1 VGITGRNDKWEVIVD
16 AFKMLEEDHEK
27 VKKLMS
33 ELEDTTERGV
43 KTRHELFSKIK
54 QEMLVH
60 ERLEEE
66 LLYPTLK
73 EHDKTKEV
81 SLEGYEEHHLVNE
94 IMAELEETPVDD
106 EKWGA
111 KFSVMKEN
119 VEHHIEEEE
128 DEMFKKARQVL
139 DKEQIEA
146 LGERMAALKKELQ
159 AS

>member
-1 VGITGRNDKWEVIVD
+1 MDPFE
-16 AFKMLEEDHEK
+16 MLEEDHEN
-27 VKKLMS
+27 VKKLLG

-43 KTRHELFSKIK
+43 KTREELFAKIK

-60 ERLEEE
+60 ETLEEE

-81 SLEGYEEHHLVNE
+81 SLEGFEEHHVVNE

-106 EKWGA
+106 EKWAA
-111 KFSVMKEN
+111 KFAVMKEN
-119 VEHHIEEEE
+119 IEHHIEEEE
-128 DEMFKKARQVL
+128 EEMFKKARQVL
-139 DKEQIEA
+139 DRQEIDA
-146 LGERMAALKKELQ
+146 LGERMEQRKKELQ

>member
-1 VGITGRNDKWEVIVD
+1 MD

-27 VKKLMS
+27 VKKLLK
-33 ELEDTTERGV
+33 EADDTTERGV
-43 KTRHELFSKIK
+43 KTREELFARIK

-60 ERLEEE
+60 ETLEEE

-81 SLEGYEEHHLVNE
+81 SLEGYEEHHVVNE

-106 EKWGA
+106 EKWAA
-111 KFSVMKEN
+111 KFAVMKEN

-128 DEMFKKARQVL
+128 EEMFKKGRQVL
-139 DKEQIEA
+139 DQEKIDA
-146 LGERMAALKKELQ
+146 LGERMQQRKKELE

>member
-1 VGITGRNDKWEVIVD
+1 MD
-16 AFKMLEEDHEK
+16 AFELLEEDHEK
-27 VKKLMS
+27 VKKLLG
-33 ELEDTTERGV
+33 ELEETTERGV
-43 KTRHELFSKIK
+43 KTREELFARIK

-60 ERLEEE
+60 ESLEEE

-81 SLEGYEEHHLVNE
+81 SLEGYEEHHVVNE

-106 EKWGA
+106 EKWAA
-111 KFSVMKEN
+111 KFAVMKEN
-119 VEHHIEEEE
+119 IEHHIEEEE

-139 DKEQIEA
+139 DPDQIEA
-146 LGERMAALKKELQ
+146 LGERLQQRKKELQ

>member
-1 VGITGRNDKWEVIVD
+1 MD
-16 AFKMLEEDHEK
+16 AFKLLEDDHK
-27 VKKLMS
+27 TVKKLLS

-43 KTRHELFSKIK
+43 KTREELFARIK

-60 ERLEEE
+60 ETIEEE

-81 SLEGYEEHHLVNE
+81 SLEGYEEHHVVNE

-106 EKWGA
+106 ERWAA
-111 KFSVMKEN
+111 KFAVMKEN

-128 DEMFKKARQVL
+128 DEMFKKGRQVL
-139 DKEQIEA
+139 DQEKIDE
-146 LGERMAALKKELQ
+146 LGERMEKRKKELQ
-159 AS
+159 G

>member
-1 VGITGRNDKWEVIVD
+1 MD
-16 AFKMLEEDHEK
+16 AFKLLEEDHEK
-27 VKKLMS
+27 VKKLLK
-33 ELEDTTERGV
+33 EADDTTERGV
-43 KTRHELFSKIK
+43 KTREELFARIK

-60 ERLEEE
+60 ETLEEE

-81 SLEGYEEHHLVNE
+81 SLEGYEEHHVVNE

-106 EKWGA
+106 EKWAA
-111 KFSVMKEN
+111 KFAVMKEN

-128 DEMFKKARQVL
+128 EEMFKKGRQVL
-139 DKEQIEA
+139 DQEKINA
-146 LGERMAALKKELQ
+146 LGERMQQRKKELE

>member
-1 VGITGRNDKWEVIVD
+1 MN
-16 AFKMLEEDHEK
+16 AFELLEEDHKK
-27 VKKLMS
+27 VKKLLG

-43 KTRHELFSKIK
+43 KTRQELFARIK

-60 ERLEEE
+60 EALEEE

-81 SLEGYEEHHLVNE
+81 SLEGYEEHHVVNE

-106 EKWGA
+106 ERWAA
-111 KFSVMKEN
+111 KFAVMKEN

-128 DEMFKKARQVL
+128 EEMFVKARQVL
-139 DKEQIEA
+139 SASQIEE
-146 LGERMAALKKELQ
+146 LGDRMEQRKKELE
-159 AS
+159 A

>member
-1 VGITGRNDKWEVIVD
+1 MD
-16 AFKMLEEDHEK
+16 AFKLLEEDHKK
-27 VKKLMS
+27 VKKLLG

-43 KTRHELFSKIK
+43 KTREELFAKIK

-60 ERLEEE
+60 ETIEEE

-81 SLEGYEEHHLVNE
+81 SLEGYEEHHVVNE

-106 EKWGA
+106 EKWAA
-111 KFSVMKEN
+111 KFAVMKEN

-139 DKEQIEA
+139 DQEQIDS
-146 LGERMAALKKELQ
+146 LGDRMEQRKKELE